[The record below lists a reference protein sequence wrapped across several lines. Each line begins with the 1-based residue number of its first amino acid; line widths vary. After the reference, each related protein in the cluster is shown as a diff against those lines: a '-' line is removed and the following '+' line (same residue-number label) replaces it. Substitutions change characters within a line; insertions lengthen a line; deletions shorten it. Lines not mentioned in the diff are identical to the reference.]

1 VKVLVVTEIRL
12 YREGVAEAL
21 RRLDDVELAATAAT
35 GPAAVVAARRTEC
48 DVVLVDMAL
57 TDSTGTVQALLAARP
72 QLKVVALGVPED
84 GPEVVAVAEAGI
96 AGYVSREATI
106 QDVGEALR
114 GALRGEA
121 ALSGK
126 VAAGLLRHIA
136 RQAQSRR
143 SVEVPLQLTPR
154 EHEVLCLLES
164 GLTNK
169 EIARALD
176 LQLSTVKNHVHNVL
190 AKYGAAGRGD
200 VGRGDVGVA
209 SGRSQLQPASD

>member
-1 VKVLVVTEIRL
+1 MKVLVVTEIRL
-12 YREGVAEAL
+12 YRDGVAEAL
-21 RRLDDVELAATAAT
+21 RRLDDVELAAAAAT
-35 GPAAVVAARRTEC
+35 GSAAVVAARRLEC

-84 GPEVVAVAEAGI
+84 GPQVVAVAEAGV

-114 GALRGEA
+114 CALRGEA

-126 VAAGLLRHIA
+126 VAAGLLRHIE
-136 RQAQSRR
+136 RQARSRG
-143 SVEVPLQLTPR
+143 SVEIPLQLTPR
-154 EHEVLCLLES
+154 EREVLCLLER

-169 EIARALD
+169 EIALALD

-190 AKYGAAGRGD
+190 AKCGAAGRGD
-200 VGRGDVGVA
+200 VGVA
-209 SGRSQLQPASD
+209 SARSHPQPVSG

>member
-143 SVEVPLQLTPR
+143 SVGVPLRLTPR

-200 VGRGDVGVA
+200 VGVA
-209 SGRSQLQPASD
+209 STRSQLQPASD

>member
-1 VKVLVVTEIRL
+1 MKVLVVTEIRL
-12 YREGVAEAL
+12 YRDGVAEAL
-21 RRLDDVELAATAAT
+21 RRLDDVELAAAAAT
-35 GPAAVVAARRTEC
+35 GPAAVVAARRIEC

-114 GALRGEA
+114 CALRGEA
-121 ALSGK
+121 ALSGR

-143 SVEVPLQLTPR
+143 SVEVPLHLTPR
-154 EHEVLCLLES
+154 EREVLCLLES

-190 AKYGAAGRGD
+190 AKCGAAGRGD
-200 VGRGDVGVA
+200 VGVA
-209 SGRSQLQPASD
+209 SARSHPQPVAG

>member
-1 VKVLVVTEIRL
+1 MKVLVVTEIRL